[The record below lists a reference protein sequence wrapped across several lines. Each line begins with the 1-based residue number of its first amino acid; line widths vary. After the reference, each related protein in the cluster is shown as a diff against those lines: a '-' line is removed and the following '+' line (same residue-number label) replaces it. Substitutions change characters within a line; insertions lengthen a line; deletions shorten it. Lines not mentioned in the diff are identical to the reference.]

1 MTAEIKTLTG
11 SVFRTGLAAVP
22 HLRLCTDPAEVESKM
37 GLTPIND
44 CLLRLE
50 AEMRRLMSLLGAD
63 ADEWMDNLETLSRK
77 VLGRD

>member
-1 MTAEIKTLTG
+1 MTDVIHMNGAPVRMGPPK
-11 SVFRTGLAAVP
+11 RP
-22 HLRLCTDPAEVESKM
+22 NLRLCADPAAVASRE
-37 GLTPIND
+37 GLTPLND

-50 AEMRRLMSLLGAD
+50 AEMRRLMSLLGSD